1 MDFNTIN
8 LLDKLGQFQHSNVEG
23 KSHVVK
29 DTYIYIYIYI
39 YIHTQT
45 YTL

>member
-8 LLDKLGQFQHSNVEG
+8 LLDKFGQFQHSNVEG
-23 KSHVVK
+23 KSHVAK
-29 DTYIYIYIYI
+29 DTYIYISI
-39 YIHTQT
+39 QT